1 MFELIQKK
9 IAQEVR
15 ELYEIEIVP
24 HISLPEAQFGD
35 FATNVAFQLAGVL
48 KKAPRA
54 IAEELAG
61 SIKDDLIAS
70 AEAAGGGYINIRIT
84 DTALW
89 RQFNSL
95 PSQGLKGQKVVA
107 EYSDPNP
114 FKVLH
119 AGHVYT
125 TVVGDAIANLMEGAG
140 ATVHRVNYGGDV
152 GLHVGRTMW
161 AIIKELGGEHPNKLN
176 DVPVSARP
184 AWLSARY
191 VEGNNAYENDEL
203 AKAEITRYNKE
214 VYQVH
219 RDQDHD
225 SPFAVIYWTCREW
238 SYEAFDEFYARLGT
252 SMEKYYPESE
262 VEELGLETVK
272 KHIGSVFE
280 ESDGAIVF
288 RGEKYGLHTRVFIT
302 REGLPTYEAKEVGLL
317 LKKKEDYLFDRSVV
331 ITGNEQQ
338 EYMAVV
344 TKAMEQFMP
353 ELVKYA
359 QYIPHGMVR
368 LAGGMKMSSRK
379 GNIVPAT
386 EVLDA
391 TTQANE
397 TLHGKSDKEVILAAV
412 KYAFL
417 KQRIGGDIIY
427 DPDESV
433 AIEGN
438 SGPYIQYAHARA
450 RGILAK
456 AGEVRVETS
465 EISLEPAERLLLR
478 KLAQFPTAVEE
489 ATTGLMPHQICTYLY
504 ELAQDFNRFYE
515 ANRVIGDVRK
525 DIRLTLVEAY
535 ADTLR
540 KGLGLLGIAA
550 PERV

>member
-1 MFELIQKK
+1 MKELLQKI
-9 IAQEVR
+9 IAKAAQDRYGIEVM
-15 ELYEIEIVP
+15 P
-24 HISLPEAQFGD
+24 KISLPEAEFGD
-35 FATNVAFQLAGVL
+35 FATNVAFQLAGEL
-48 KKAPRA
+48 KKAPKA
-54 IAEELAG
+54 IAQELAG
-61 SIKDDLIAS
+61 DIKDKQIAEVS
-70 AEAAGGGYINIRIT
+70 AAGNGYINIRLT
-84 DTALW
+84 DEALW
-89 RQFNSL
+89 ALFESRVKQN
-95 PSQGLKGQKVVA
+95 LKGQVVVA

-119 AGHVYT
+119 AGHIYT
-125 TVVGDAIANLMEGAG
+125 TVVGDAISNLLEEAG
-140 ATVHRVNYGGDV
+140 AIVHRVNYGGDV

-161 AIIKELGGEHPNKLN
+161 AIIKRLGGERPEKLN
-176 DVPVSARP
+176 DIPFPERP
-184 AWLSARY
+184 KWLSACY
-191 VEGNNAYENDEL
+191 VEGNNAYEANESVRV
-203 AKAEITRYNKE
+203 EVNEYNKQVYE
-214 VYQVH
+214 VH
-219 RDQDHD
+219 KNNDH
-225 SPFAVIYWTCREW
+225 SSAFATIYWTCREW
-238 SYEAFDEFYARLGT
+238 SYSAFDQFYDRLGT
-252 SMEKYYPESE
+252 TMEKYYPESE
-262 VEELGLETVK
+262 VVELGLETVK
-272 KHIGSVFE
+272 KHICSVFE

-288 RGEKYGLHTRVFIT
+288 RGEQYNLHTRVFVTSKGI
-302 REGLPTYEAKEVGLL
+302 PTYETKEVGLL
-317 LKKKEDYLFDRSVV
+317 LKKKEDYGFDRSVV

-353 ELVKYA
+353 ELVRNT

-391 TTQANE
+391 TASANND
-397 TLHGKSDKEVILAAV
+397 LHGKSSNAVVLAAV

-456 AGEVRVETS
+456 KSQEVGAKIEN
-465 EISLEPAERLLLR
+465 LQHGERLLLR
-478 KLAQFPTAVEE
+478 KLAEYPDVVEF
-489 ATTGLMPHQICTYLY
+489 AINDLMPHQICTYLY
-504 ELAQDFNRFYE
+504 ELAQTFNRFYE
-515 ANRVIGDVRK
+515 ANRVIGDEREGQRIK
-525 DIRLTLVEAY
+525 LVEAY
-535 ADTLR
+535 AETLK
-540 KGLGLLGIAA
+540 KGLKLLGIGA